1 MDLQDMAAQG
11 GFPSFL
17 DMRVVNLFVSAFQAE
32 LDHLNNVDMT
42 MESWLR
48 NLSGVWIME
57 KNRRDSLFRTDY
69 AEVNWTLEIMT
80 RLRPVSAAQE
90 SSTGIDYDICV
101 SVRQFKDI
109 YTLLVAVVTDDFGKD
124 PHLVK
129 DL

>member
-1 MDLQDMAAQG
+1 
-11 GFPSFL
+11 
-17 DMRVVNLFVSAFQAE
+17 
-32 LDHLNNVDMT
+32 
-42 MESWLR
+42 
-48 NLSGVWIME
+48 
-57 KNRRDSLFRTDY
+57 
-69 AEVNWTLEIMT
+69 MT

>member
-69 AEVNWTLEIMT
+69 AEVNWTL
-80 RLRPVSAAQE
+80 VSILTLEWILA
-90 SSTGIDYDICV
+90 GDYDP
-101 SVRQFKDI
+101 FK
-109 YTLLVAVVTDDFGKD
+109 AC
-124 PHLVK
+124 
-129 DL
+129 